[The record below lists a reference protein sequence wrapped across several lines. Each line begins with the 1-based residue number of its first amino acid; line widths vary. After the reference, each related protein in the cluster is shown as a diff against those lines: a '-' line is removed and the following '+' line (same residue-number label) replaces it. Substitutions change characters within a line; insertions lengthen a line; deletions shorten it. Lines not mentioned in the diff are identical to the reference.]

1 MKSNVIAMVALAVC
15 AMGLGAPAA
24 LAQEDGSTQPTSTT
38 SPAPPGTTSPE
49 EELTEEP
56 TEEPEPTTEPEDP
69 SDEVT
74 LAINPTLARPGQ
86 TITATATCDDP
97 DGAILFS
104 EVLGAVILTRDPEGH
119 QPWALR
125 GTTKVSEDARPGE
138 YNVYT
143 ECDAGVAST
152 TITVLPNRS
161 GGGEDGNG
169 GGKDDQQVSRTPK
182 GAPETGGGPDG
193 IDPLAALLGAGGLAG
208 LAGIGF
214 ACWRA
219 ARR

>member
-1 MKSNVIAMVALAVC
+1 MKSNVIAAVALAVC

-38 SPAPPGTTSPE
+38 SPAPSETTSPE
-49 EELTEEP
+49 EEPTEEP
-56 TEEPEPTTEPEDP
+56 TEDPEPTTEPEDP

-74 LAINPTLARPGQ
+74 LAINPTVARPGQ
-86 TITATATCDDP
+86 RITATATCDDP
-97 DGAILFS
+97 DGVILFS
-104 EVLGAVILTRDPEGH
+104 EVLGAVILTRDPDGH

-138 YNVYT
+138 YDVYA
-143 ECDAGVAST
+143 ECDAGAAVT
-152 TITVLPNRS
+152 TITVLPNR
-161 GGGEDGNG
+161 GGDGNG

-182 GAPETGGGPDG
+182 GAPETGSGPDG

-208 LAGIGF
+208 LVGIGF
-214 ACWRA
+214 AGWRA